1 MHSLRNEAVITST
14 EIVPAREEPSFEFVA
29 RPSNAGSFKLTFS
42 EAQPEL
48 QAEMAGELALLL

>member
-1 MHSLRNEAVITST
+1 MHSVRKVAVMTST
-14 EIVPAREEPSFEFVA
+14 DVVPAREEPSFEFVA
-29 RPSNAGSFKLTFS
+29 RPSNVGLFKLTFS